1 MLEAL
6 NDFLSGK
13 VLIVLIVGLGS
24 YFTLRSRFVQ
34 FRHFG
39 HMFGVFKESIR
50 GQAGQLSSFQA
61 LMLSLA
67 GRVGAGNIAGVGI
80 AVTLGGPGAVFW
92 MWVTALVGMSS
103 SFFECTLAQVY
114 KRADGDGLYRGGPA
128 YYIQHGLKLKGMAV
142 VFSVLLLVTYG
153 FAFNGLQ
160 SYTVTHSLQNAFG
173 FAPQHTGIAL
183 AVLLAIVFIGG
194 IKRIAA
200 VSDLLVPVKTLAYI
214 GVTLYVIGTQIEHV
228 PAMLETIFKSAFG
241 LDPAFGGLLGSAI
254 VMGVKRGVFANEA
267 GLGSAPNVAAVAA
280 VKHPGAQ
287 GVVQAFS
294 VFLDTF
300 VICTCT
306 ALLILLSGFYT
317 PGFEGDGIV
326 LTQNSLAAVVGD
338 WGRLFVSIALS
349 LFVFTCILYS
359 YYLGE
364 NSLQFL
370 SRNRVVLMIFRGLVL
385 ALVVWGSMQD
395 LSTVFAFADI
405 TMTCLA
411 FVNLNDPHIAR
422 MGGRLQRK
430 VTYGRSA
437 KADIIGKATGLDA
450 MGAPSLELADGRKGE
465 PRPRTIRLHT
475 PGIHTAQNALAA
487 AAVALAMRVPM
498 GGVAKALEGF
508 RPMIY
513 KSGYARL
520 AAMAAPG
527 GATVL
532 NDTYNSNPDSTL
544 AALATLTAM
553 KPGRGGRRI
562 AVLADMKELG
572 SSSAA
577 EHERIG
583 REIGGMKKVD
593 LALFHGQEMRLA
605 HEAAAAARGNA
616 SLFFARKEDLADALR
631 SMMTPADIVLVKGS
645 RGMNMEVV
653 VQKLLTNDSDTSE
666 R

>member
-13 VLIVLIVGLGS
+13 LLIVLIVGLGS

-39 HMFGVFKESIR
+39 HMFSVFKESLR

-114 KRADGDGLYRGGPA
+114 KRSDGDGLYRGGPA
-128 YYIQHGLKLKGMAV
+128 YYIQHGLKLRWMAV
-142 VFSVLLLVTYG
+142 VFAILLLVTYG
-153 FAFNGLQ
+153 FTFNGLQ

-173 FAPQHTGIAL
+173 FEPQYTGIAL
-183 AVLLAIVFIGG
+183 AALLGLVFIGG
-194 IKRIAA
+194 IKRIAS

-214 GVTLYVIGTQIEHV
+214 GVTLYVIFTQIEHV
-228 PAMLETIFKSAFG
+228 PAMLETIIKSAFG
-241 LDPAFGGLLGSAI
+241 LDPAFAGLLGSAI

-267 GLGSAPNVAAVAA
+267 GLGSAPNVAAVAS

-317 PGFEGDGIV
+317 PGFEGDGIA

-338 WGRLFVSIALS
+338 WGRIFVSVALS
-349 LFVFTCILYS
+349 LFVFTCILYN

-364 NSLQFL
+364 TSLQFFT
-370 SRNRVVLMIFRGLVL
+370 RNRLVLLAYRGLVL
-385 ALVVWGSMQD
+385 LLILWGSVQN
-395 LSTVFAFADI
+395 LSTVFVFADI

-411 FVNLNDPHIAR
+411 FVNL
-422 MGGRLQRK
+422 
-430 VTYGRSA
+430 
-437 KADIIGKATGLDA
+437 
-450 MGAPSLELADGRKGE
+450 
-465 PRPRTIRLHT
+465 
-475 PGIHTAQNALAA
+475 
-487 AAVALAMRVPM
+487 VALALLFKVGLRVMRDYDEQRRAGIAQPVFDASKFSDLDLDPQAWPVKP
-498 GGVAKALEGF
+498 VAEAE
-508 RPMIY
+508 
-513 KSGYARL
+513 AE
-520 AAMAAPG
+520 
-527 GATVL
+527 V
-532 NDTYNSNPDSTL
+532 
-544 AALATLTAM
+544 
-553 KPGRGGRRI
+553 
-562 AVLADMKELG
+562 AV
-572 SSSAA
+572 
-577 EHERIG
+577 
-583 REIGGMKKVD
+583 
-593 LALFHGQEMRLA
+593 GQAQTQR
-605 HEAAAAARGNA
+605 
-616 SLFFARKEDLADALR
+616 
-631 SMMTPADIVLVKGS
+631 
-645 RGMNMEVV
+645 
-653 VQKLLTNDSDTSE
+653 
-666 R
+666 

>member
-13 VLIVLIVGLGS
+13 LLIVLIVGLGG
-24 YFTLRSRFVQ
+24 YFTIRSRFVQ

-39 HMFGVFKESIR
+39 HMFTVFKESLR

-92 MWVTALVGMSS
+92 MWVTALVGMAS

-128 YYIQHGLKLKGMAV
+128 YYIQHGLKHKGMAV
-142 VFSVLLLVTYG
+142 VFSILLLVTYG
-153 FAFNGLQ
+153 FAFIGLQ
-160 SYTVTHSLQNAFG
+160 SYTVTHSLQNAFA
-173 FAPQHTGIAL
+173 FDPSHTGIVL
-183 AVLLAIVFIGG
+183 AVLLAITFLGG

-294 VFLDTF
+294 VFLDSR
-300 VICTCT
+300 ICTCT

-338 WGRLFVSIALS
+338 WGRVFVSVALS
-349 LFVFTCILYS
+349 LFVFTCILYN

-370 SRNRVVLMIFRGLVL
+370 SRNRVVLMVFRALVL

-411 FVNLNDPHIAR
+411 FVNLIALALLFKVGLR
-422 MGGRLQRK
+422 VMRDYDDQRK
-430 VTYGRSA
+430 AGINQPVFDSA
-437 KADIIGKATGLDA
+437 KFADLDLDRNAWPANPQVEPAAGNATG
-450 MGAPSLELADGRKGE
+450 
-465 PRPRTIRLHT
+465 
-475 PGIHTAQNALAA
+475 Q
-487 AAVALAMRVPM
+487 
-498 GGVAKALEGF
+498 
-508 RPMIY
+508 
-513 KSGYARL
+513 
-520 AAMAAPG
+520 
-527 GATVL
+527 
-532 NDTYNSNPDSTL
+532 
-544 AALATLTAM
+544 
-553 KPGRGGRRI
+553 
-562 AVLADMKELG
+562 
-572 SSSAA
+572 
-577 EHERIG
+577 
-583 REIGGMKKVD
+583 
-593 LALFHGQEMRLA
+593 
-605 HEAAAAARGNA
+605 
-616 SLFFARKEDLADALR
+616 
-631 SMMTPADIVLVKGS
+631 
-645 RGMNMEVV
+645 
-653 VQKLLTNDSDTSE
+653 VQPQ

>member
-13 VLIVLIVGLGS
+13 LLIVLIVGLGG

-39 HMFGVFKESIR
+39 HMFSVFKESIR

-114 KRADGDGLYRGGPA
+114 KRADGDGLYRGGPS
-128 YYIQHGLKLKGMAV
+128 YYIEHGLKLRWMAV
-142 VFSVLLLVTYG
+142 TFAVLLLVTYG

-160 SYTVTHSLQNAFG
+160 SFTVTHSLENAFG
-173 FAPQHTGIAL
+173 LPVQYTGIGL
-183 AVLLAIVFIGG
+183 AVLLGLVFIGG

-214 GVTLYVIGTQIEHV
+214 GVTLYVITTQIELV
-228 PAMLETIFKSAFG
+228 PGMLVTIVKSAFG
-241 LDPAFGGLLGSAI
+241 LEPAFAGLLGSAI

-280 VKHPGAQ
+280 VKHPAAQ

-338 WGRLFVSIALS
+338 WGRIFVSVALS
-349 LFVFTCILYS
+349 LFVFTCILYN

-364 NSLQFL
+364 NALQFL
-370 SRNRVVLMIFRGLVL
+370 AGRSRAALLTYRGLVL
-385 ALVVWGSMQD
+385 ALICWGSMQN
-395 LSTVFAFADI
+395 LGTVFAFADI

-411 FVNLNDPHIAR
+411 FVNLLALALLIKVGLRVMRDYDE
-422 MGGRLQRK
+422 QRK
-430 VTYGRSA
+430 AGIDQPVFDASKFTDLDLDRAAWPINPVT
-437 KADIIGKATGLDA
+437 
-450 MGAPSLELADGRKGE
+450 E
-465 PRPRTIRLHT
+465 
-475 PGIHTAQNALAA
+475 
-487 AAVALAMRVPM
+487 
-498 GGVAKALEGF
+498 
-508 RPMIY
+508 
-513 KSGYARL
+513 
-520 AAMAAPG
+520 AAPQQVPAG
-527 GATVL
+527 
-532 NDTYNSNPDSTL
+532 L
-544 AALATLTAM
+544 AESH
-553 KPGRGGRRI
+553 R
-562 AVLADMKELG
+562 
-572 SSSAA
+572 
-577 EHERIG
+577 
-583 REIGGMKKVD
+583 
-593 LALFHGQEMRLA
+593 
-605 HEAAAAARGNA
+605 
-616 SLFFARKEDLADALR
+616 
-631 SMMTPADIVLVKGS
+631 
-645 RGMNMEVV
+645 
-653 VQKLLTNDSDTSE
+653 
-666 R
+666 

>member
-1 MLEAL
+1 MLEVI

-13 VLIVLIVGLGS
+13 VLIVLIVGLGG
-24 YFTLRSRFVQ
+24 YFTIRSRFVQ
-34 FRHFG
+34 LRHFF
-39 HMFGVFKESIR
+39 HMFSVFKDSLKSSS
-50 GQAGQLSSFQA
+50 GQLSSFQA

-103 SFFECTLAQVY
+103 SFIECSLGQLY
-114 KRADGDGLYRGGPA
+114 KRTDAEGTFRGGPA
-128 YYIQHGLKLKGMAV
+128 YYIQHGLQKRWLGMVMA
-142 VFSVLLLVTYG
+142 FLLLVTFG

-160 SYTVTHSLQNAFG
+160 AHAVTHSLNNAFG
-173 FAPQHTGIAL
+173 LDTTYTGLAL
-183 AVLLAIVFIGG
+183 AVLLGLVFIGG
-194 IKRIAA
+194 IKRIAKVA
-200 VSDLLVPVKTLAYI
+200 DLLVPVKTLVYI
-214 GVTLYVIGTQIEHV
+214 GVTIYVIVLQFDQV
-228 PAMLETIFKSAFG
+228 PGMLITIVKSAFG
-241 LDPAFGGLLGSAI
+241 LDQAFGGLIGSAI

-338 WGRLFVSIALS
+338 WGRVFVSVALS
-349 LFVFTCILYS
+349 LFVFTCILYN

-370 SRNRVVLMIFRGLVL
+370 TRNRVVLMVFRGLVL

-411 FVNLNDPHIAR
+411 FVNL
-422 MGGRLQRK
+422 
-430 VTYGRSA
+430 
-437 KADIIGKATGLDA
+437 
-450 MGAPSLELADGRKGE
+450 
-465 PRPRTIRLHT
+465 
-475 PGIHTAQNALAA
+475 
-487 AAVALAMRVPM
+487 VALALLFKVGLRVMRDYDDQR
-498 GGVAKALEGF
+498 KAGIGQPVFDSSKFADLDLDRNAWPANPQVET
-508 RPMIY
+508 
-513 KSGYARL
+513 
-520 AAMAAPG
+520 AADKAA
-527 GATVL
+527 
-532 NDTYNSNPDSTL
+532 
-544 AALATLTAM
+544 
-553 KPGRGGRRI
+553 
-562 AVLADMKELG
+562 
-572 SSSAA
+572 
-577 EHERIG
+577 
-583 REIGGMKKVD
+583 
-593 LALFHGQEMRLA
+593 
-605 HEAAAAARGNA
+605 
-616 SLFFARKEDLADALR
+616 
-631 SMMTPADIVLVKGS
+631 
-645 RGMNMEVV
+645 
-653 VQKLLTNDSDTSE
+653 VQAQPQ

>member
-1 MLEAL
+1 MLEVI

-24 YFTLRSRFVQ
+24 YFTIRSRFVQ
-34 FRHFG
+34 LRHFL
-39 HMFGVFKESIR
+39 HMFAVFRDSLKSS
-50 GQAGQLSSFQA
+50 GGQLSSFQA

-142 VFSVLLLVTYG
+142 LFSILLLVTYG
-153 FAFNGLQ
+153 FAFIGLQ
-160 SYTVTHSLQNAFG
+160 SYTVTHSLQDAFA
-173 FAPQHTGIAL
+173 FAPSHTGIVL
-183 AVLLAIVFIGG
+183 AALLAITFIGG

-214 GVTLYVIGTQIEHV
+214 GVTLYVIGTQIEQV
-228 PAMLETIFKSAFG
+228 PAMLETIIKSAFG

-338 WGRLFVSIALS
+338 WGRLFVSVALS
-349 LFVFTCILYS
+349 LFVFTCILYN

-370 SRNRVVLMIFRGLVL
+370 TRNRTVLMLFRGLVL

-411 FVNLNDPHIAR
+411 FVNL
-422 MGGRLQRK
+422 
-430 VTYGRSA
+430 
-437 KADIIGKATGLDA
+437 
-450 MGAPSLELADGRKGE
+450 
-465 PRPRTIRLHT
+465 
-475 PGIHTAQNALAA
+475 
-487 AAVALAMRVPM
+487 VALAMLFKVGLRVM
-498 GGVAKALEGF
+498 RDYDEQRRAGVAQPVFDSRKFADLDLDLKAWPAEPSATAQAEPQGV
-508 RPMIY
+508 P
-513 KSGYARL
+513 
-520 AAMAAPG
+520 AAQ
-527 GATVL
+527 
-532 NDTYNSNPDSTL
+532 
-544 AALATLTAM
+544 
-553 KPGRGGRRI
+553 R
-562 AVLADMKELG
+562 
-572 SSSAA
+572 
-577 EHERIG
+577 
-583 REIGGMKKVD
+583 
-593 LALFHGQEMRLA
+593 
-605 HEAAAAARGNA
+605 
-616 SLFFARKEDLADALR
+616 
-631 SMMTPADIVLVKGS
+631 
-645 RGMNMEVV
+645 
-653 VQKLLTNDSDTSE
+653 
-666 R
+666 

>member
-13 VLIVLIVGLGS
+13 LLIVLIVGLGG

-39 HMFGVFKESIR
+39 HMFSVFKESIR

-61 LMLSLA
+61 LMVSRA
-67 GRVGAGNIAGVGI
+67 GRVGAGSIAGVGI

-114 KRADGDGLYRGGPA
+114 KRADGDGLYRGGPS
-128 YYIQHGLKLKGMAV
+128 YYIEHGLKLRWMAV
-142 VFSVLLLVTYG
+142 TFAVLLLVTYG

-160 SYTVTHSLQNAFG
+160 SFTVTHSLENAFG
-173 FAPQHTGIAL
+173 LPVQYTGIGL
-183 AVLLAIVFIGG
+183 AVLLGLVFIGG

-214 GVTLYVIGTQIEHV
+214 GVTLYVIATQIELV
-228 PAMLETIFKSAFG
+228 PGMLVTIVKSAFG
-241 LDPAFGGLLGSAI
+241 LEPAFAGLLGSAI

-280 VKHPGAQ
+280 VKHPAAQ

-338 WGRLFVSIALS
+338 WGRIFVSVALS
-349 LFVFTCILYS
+349 LFVFTCILYN

-364 NSLQFL
+364 NALQFL
-370 SRNRVVLMIFRGLVL
+370 AGRSRVALLTYRGLVL
-385 ALVVWGSMQD
+385 ALICWGSMQN
-395 LSTVFAFADI
+395 LVTVFAFSDI

-411 FVNLNDPHIAR
+411 FVNLLALALLIKVGLRVMRDYDE
-422 MGGRLQRK
+422 QRK
-430 VTYGRSA
+430 AGIDQPVFDASKFTDLDLDRAAWPINPVT
-437 KADIIGKATGLDA
+437 
-450 MGAPSLELADGRKGE
+450 E
-465 PRPRTIRLHT
+465 
-475 PGIHTAQNALAA
+475 
-487 AAVALAMRVPM
+487 
-498 GGVAKALEGF
+498 
-508 RPMIY
+508 
-513 KSGYARL
+513 
-520 AAMAAPG
+520 AAPQQVPAG
-527 GATVL
+527 
-532 NDTYNSNPDSTL
+532 L
-544 AALATLTAM
+544 AESH
-553 KPGRGGRRI
+553 R
-562 AVLADMKELG
+562 
-572 SSSAA
+572 
-577 EHERIG
+577 
-583 REIGGMKKVD
+583 
-593 LALFHGQEMRLA
+593 
-605 HEAAAAARGNA
+605 
-616 SLFFARKEDLADALR
+616 
-631 SMMTPADIVLVKGS
+631 
-645 RGMNMEVV
+645 
-653 VQKLLTNDSDTSE
+653 
-666 R
+666 

>member
-1 MLEAL
+1 MLEVI

-24 YFTLRSRFVQ
+24 YFTIRSRFVQ
-34 FRHFG
+34 LRHFF
-39 HMFGVFKESIR
+39 HMFAVFRDSLKGS
-50 GQAGQLSSFQA
+50 AGQLSSFQA

-153 FAFNGLQ
+153 FAFIGLQ
-160 SYTVTHSLQNAFG
+160 SYTVTHSLQNAFE
-173 FAPQHTGIAL
+173 FNPQHTGIVL
-183 AVLLAIVFIGG
+183 AVLLAITFIGG
-194 IKRIAA
+194 IKRIAS
-200 VSDLLVPVKTLAYI
+200 VSDLLVPIKTLAYI

-228 PAMLETIFKSAFG
+228 PAMLETIIKSAFG

-338 WGRLFVSIALS
+338 WGRMFVSVALS
-349 LFVFTCILYS
+349 LFVFTCILYN

-370 SRNRVVLMIFRGLVL
+370 TRNRAALMVFRGLVL

-411 FVNLNDPHIAR
+411 FVNL
-422 MGGRLQRK
+422 
-430 VTYGRSA
+430 
-437 KADIIGKATGLDA
+437 
-450 MGAPSLELADGRKGE
+450 
-465 PRPRTIRLHT
+465 
-475 PGIHTAQNALAA
+475 
-487 AAVALAMRVPM
+487 VALAMLFKVGMRVM
-498 GGVAKALEGF
+498 RDYDGQRRAGVKQPVFDSSKFADLDLDLKAWPTPSAADAKAEAEPQGV
-508 RPMIY
+508 P
-513 KSGYARL
+513 
-520 AAMAAPG
+520 AAQ
-527 GATVL
+527 
-532 NDTYNSNPDSTL
+532 
-544 AALATLTAM
+544 
-553 KPGRGGRRI
+553 R
-562 AVLADMKELG
+562 
-572 SSSAA
+572 
-577 EHERIG
+577 
-583 REIGGMKKVD
+583 
-593 LALFHGQEMRLA
+593 
-605 HEAAAAARGNA
+605 
-616 SLFFARKEDLADALR
+616 
-631 SMMTPADIVLVKGS
+631 
-645 RGMNMEVV
+645 
-653 VQKLLTNDSDTSE
+653 
-666 R
+666 

>member
-1 MLEAL
+1 MLEVI

-24 YFTLRSRFVQ
+24 YFTIRSRFVQ
-34 FRHFG
+34 LRHFL
-39 HMFGVFKESIR
+39 HMFAVFRDSLKSS
-50 GQAGQLSSFQA
+50 GGQLSSFQA

-128 YYIQHGLKLKGMAV
+128 YYIEHGLKRKGMAV
-142 VFSVLLLVTYG
+142 VFSILLLVTYG
-153 FAFNGLQ
+153 FAFIGLQ
-160 SYTVTHSLQNAFG
+160 SYTVTHSLQDAFA
-173 FAPQHTGIAL
+173 FDPSHTGIVL
-183 AVLLAIVFIGG
+183 AVLLAITFIGG

-200 VSDLLVPVKTLAYI
+200 VSDLLVPIKTLAYI
-214 GVTLYVIGTQIEHV
+214 AVTLYVIGTQIEQV
-228 PAMLETIFKSAFG
+228 PAMLETIIKSAFG

-338 WGRLFVSIALS
+338 WGRLFVSVALS
-349 LFVFTCILYS
+349 LFVFTCILYN

-370 SRNRVVLMIFRGLVL
+370 TRNRTVLMLFRGLVL

-411 FVNLNDPHIAR
+411 FVNL
-422 MGGRLQRK
+422 
-430 VTYGRSA
+430 
-437 KADIIGKATGLDA
+437 
-450 MGAPSLELADGRKGE
+450 
-465 PRPRTIRLHT
+465 
-475 PGIHTAQNALAA
+475 
-487 AAVALAMRVPM
+487 VALAMLFKVGLRVM
-498 GGVAKALEGF
+498 RDYDEQRRAGVAQPVF
-508 RPMIY
+508 
-513 KSGYARL
+513 
-520 AAMAAPG
+520 
-527 GATVL
+527 
-532 NDTYNSNPDSTL
+532 DSRKFADL
-544 AALATLTAM
+544 DL
-553 KPGRGGRRI
+553 
-562 AVLADMKELG
+562 DMKAWPAEP
-572 SSSAA
+572 SATA
-577 EHERIG
+577 EAEPQG
-583 REIGGMKKVD
+583 VP
-593 LALFHGQEMRLA
+593 
-605 HEAAAAARGNA
+605 AAQR
-616 SLFFARKEDLADALR
+616 
-631 SMMTPADIVLVKGS
+631 
-645 RGMNMEVV
+645 
-653 VQKLLTNDSDTSE
+653 
-666 R
+666 

>member
-1 MLEAL
+1 MLEVL

-13 VLIVLIVGLGS
+13 LLIVLIVGLGG
-24 YFTLRSRFVQ
+24 YFTIRSRFVQ

-39 HMFGVFKESIR
+39 HMFGVFKESLR

-92 MWVTALVGMSS
+92 MWVTALVGMAS

-128 YYIQHGLKLKGMAV
+128 YYMQHGLKRKNMAI
-142 VFSVLLLVTYG
+142 VFSILLLVTYG
-153 FAFNGLQ
+153 FAFIGLQ
-160 SYTVTHSLQNAFG
+160 SYTVTHSLQNAFA
-173 FAPQHTGIAL
+173 FDPKHTGIVL
-183 AVLLAIVFIGG
+183 AVLLAITFLGG

-317 PGFEGDGIV
+317 PGFEGDGIA

-338 WGRLFVSIALS
+338 WGRMFISVALA
-349 LFVFTCILYS
+349 LFVFTSIMYN

-364 NSLQFL
+364 SNLRFL
-370 SRNRVVLMIFRGLVL
+370 VGNNRKVLMGYRALVL
-385 ALVVWGSMQD
+385 VLIFWGSIEN

-405 TMTCLA
+405 TMTMLA
-411 FVNLNDPHIAR
+411 FVNLFALAFLFKIAMRILNDYDN
-422 MGGRLQRK
+422 QRAAGIK
-430 VTYGRSA
+430 TPVFDSSQFPDLDLDR
-437 KADIIGKATGLDA
+437 KAWPANPVKPEA
-450 MGAPSLELADGRKGE
+450 APSAELN
-465 PRPRTIRLHT
+465 
-475 PGIHTAQNALAA
+475 AQTQ
-487 AAVALAMRVPM
+487 R
-498 GGVAKALEGF
+498 
-508 RPMIY
+508 
-513 KSGYARL
+513 
-520 AAMAAPG
+520 
-527 GATVL
+527 
-532 NDTYNSNPDSTL
+532 
-544 AALATLTAM
+544 
-553 KPGRGGRRI
+553 
-562 AVLADMKELG
+562 
-572 SSSAA
+572 
-577 EHERIG
+577 
-583 REIGGMKKVD
+583 
-593 LALFHGQEMRLA
+593 
-605 HEAAAAARGNA
+605 
-616 SLFFARKEDLADALR
+616 
-631 SMMTPADIVLVKGS
+631 
-645 RGMNMEVV
+645 
-653 VQKLLTNDSDTSE
+653 
-666 R
+666 